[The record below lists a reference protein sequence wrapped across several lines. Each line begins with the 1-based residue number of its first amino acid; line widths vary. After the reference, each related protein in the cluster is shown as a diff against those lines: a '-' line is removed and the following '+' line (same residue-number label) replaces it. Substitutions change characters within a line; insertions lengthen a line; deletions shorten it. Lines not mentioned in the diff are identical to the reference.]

1 MVRPVPQFP
10 SSTRTQRNAW
20 TRNGSRRAIAGALAC
35 VFAWSPAASAAPAG
49 PAPTA
54 EAPAAAQP
62 VAQPTTP
69 AAAEPTPAAAPPTT
83 AAPTPEMTDIK
94 KIYASGKVKYET
106 KDYNGAIKDWTD
118 ALGRLP
124 QTPENQ
130 EIRNDL
136 VYNIASAQER
146 AYDIDKDVA
155 HLRTARALL
164 ADFLETYKTLYRP
177 DEQTVAEFKRVNDRI
192 AALDARI
199 AEAEAAGPPTKG
211 RVEKRLDIEVKQALQ
226 NDPVLWKQYKQGRGM
241 ITGGAV
247 ALGLGGGFLLV
258 AAAVAP
264 GSADDGD
271 TSIAA
276 RRQARTLAISLAI
289 VGLASVVGGAVLVG
303 LGVPKKRNAKEEAV
317 RRVVVAPT
325 FGAGAGGGFVG
336 LGAIGR
342 F

>member
-1 MVRPVPQFP
+1 M
-10 SSTRTQRNAW
+10 
-20 TRNGSRRAIAGALAC
+20 
-35 VFAWSPAASAAPAG
+35 
-49 PAPTA
+49 A
-54 EAPAAAQP
+54 E
-62 VAQPTTP
+62 
-69 AAAEPTPAAAPPTT
+69 
-83 AAPTPEMTDIK
+83 IK

-106 KDYNGAIKDWTD
+106 KDYAGAIADWTE

-177 DEQTVAEFKRVNDRI
+177 DEQTVAEFKRVNERI
-192 AALDARI
+192 AGLDARI
-199 AEAEAAGPPTKG
+199 AEAEAAGPPPTR
-211 RVEKRLDIEVKQALQ
+211 RVEKRLDLEVKQALQ
-226 NDPVLWKQYKQGRGM
+226 NDPVLWKQYKQGRSM

-247 ALGLGGGFLLV
+247 ALGVGGGFLLV

-264 GSADDGD
+264 AGTDSVGD
-271 TSIAA
+271 E
-276 RRQARTLAISLAI
+276 RRDARTLAISLAI
-289 VGLASVVGGAVLVG
+289 VGVAGIVGGAVLVG
-303 LGVPKKRNAKEEAV
+303 LGVPKKRAAKEEAV
-317 RRVVVAPT
+317 RRVVVHPT
-325 FGAGAGGGFVG
+325 FGVGGGGGFVG
-336 LGAIGR
+336 LGARAR

>member
-1 MVRPVPQFP
+1 MVRPVLQLPKSP
-10 SSTRTQRNAW
+10 RTVRDAPM
-20 TRNGSRRAIAGALAC
+20 RRACRCVIALPLAG
-35 VFAWSPAASAAPAG
+35 VMAWSSVAVAAPAG
-49 PAPTA
+49 PAPAA
-54 EAPAAAQP
+54 EAPAAQP
-62 VAQPTTP
+62 SAPTAAEPSAPAAQPT
-69 AAAEPTPAAAPPTT
+69 AAPQ
-83 AAPTPEMTDIK
+83 ASGEMAEIK

-106 KDYNGAIKDWTD
+106 KDYAGAIADWTE

-177 DEQTVAEFKRVNDRI
+177 DEQTVAEFKRVNERI
-192 AALDARI
+192 AGLDARI
-199 AEAEAAGPPTKG
+199 AEAEAAGPPPTR
-211 RVEKRLDIEVKQALQ
+211 RVEKRLDLEVKQALQ
-226 NDPVLWKQYKQGRGM
+226 NDPVLWKQYKQGRSM

-247 ALGLGGGFLLV
+247 ALGVGGGFLLV

-264 GSADDGD
+264 AGTDSVGD
-271 TSIAA
+271 E
-276 RRQARTLAISLAI
+276 RRDARTLAISLAI
-289 VGLASVVGGAVLVG
+289 VGVAGIVGGAVLVG
-303 LGVPKKRNAKEEAV
+303 LGVPKKRAAKEEAV
-317 RRVVVAPT
+317 RRVVVHPT
-325 FGAGAGGGFVG
+325 FGVGGGGGFVG
-336 LGAIGR
+336 LGARAR